1 MSKRVSVA
9 MAVCNGELYIKEQVN
24 SVVSQLGDGDEL
36 VISIDPSKDASEA
49 IISALASQ
57 DDRIRVLK
65 GPGQGVIKNFETIL
79 KHVDGEYIFLAD
91 QDDIW
96 VKDKMKIC
104 LGELKK
110 TDIDMV
116 VHDAI
121 IVDEGLQPISG
132 SFFNGEFYSGVWKN
146 ILKNRY
152 IGCCMAFKKKLLSA
166 ALPFPRKLPMH
177 DQWLGLV
184 AAKTGSVLYIDKP
197 LILYRRHQKT
207 LTGNKRSNIITIIKW
222 RFNITSAYLKLC
234 AKRNKA

>member
-49 IISALASQ
+49 IISELASE
-57 DDRIRVLK
+57 DNRIKVLK
-65 GPGQGVIKNFETIL
+65 GPGQGVIKNFETLL
-79 KHVDGEYIFLAD
+79 KHVKGDYIFLAD
-91 QDDIW
+91 QDDVWI
-96 VKDKMKIC
+96 KDKIQIC
-104 LGELKK
+104 LGELKRS
-110 TDIDMV
+110 DIDMV

-121 IVDEGLQPISG
+121 IVDEGLHPISG
-132 SFFNGEFYSGVWKN
+132 SFFNGGFYSGVWKN
-146 ILKNRY
+146 IIKNRY
-152 IGCCMAFKKKLLSA
+152 IGCCIAFKKKLLST
-166 ALPFPRKLPMH
+166 ALPFPKNLPMH

-207 LTGNKRSNIITIIKW
+207 LTGNKPSNIITMTKW
-222 RFNITSAYLKLC
+222 RINIISAYLDLC